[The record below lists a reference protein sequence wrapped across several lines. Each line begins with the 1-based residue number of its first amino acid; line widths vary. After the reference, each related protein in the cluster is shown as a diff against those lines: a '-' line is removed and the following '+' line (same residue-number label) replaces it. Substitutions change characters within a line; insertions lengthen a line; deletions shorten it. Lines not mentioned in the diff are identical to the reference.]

1 MSINRPVLLIIAGAA
16 LAVIAALAV
25 PAWRHLHEAPPP
37 PPPALRLTL
46 APAGD
51 RLSGAFDGMTGANPD
66 HPFGLALSPDGRRVA
81 FAAAGS
87 GAPQLWVRD
96 LTTGDT
102 VALTGTVR
110 GILPFWSRD
119 GRQVGFF
126 ADGRLKALSLD
137 TNQVS
142 DLAEAAA
149 PRGGTWAGSGDM
161 IFSPRNE
168 SGLMRWRTA
177 DGTIEPL
184 TTLDAQAGETS
195 HRFPRV
201 SEDGRYVVYFVRAG
215 EPQRSGIWIAR
226 VDNPQQHARLAG
238 SNANGLIA
246 GDWLIYARDDAL
258 LAQQLTTADAD
269 ALPTPTGR
277 AQLIG
282 RPVGQSVL
290 NQLSATVAADT
301 IVFGAPQPQLRDLR
315 LIDRDDGSPSTT
327 LRAGPSTAL
336 TAGAGTLAG
345 GIEAWDVRV
354 APTGGRVAVTERD
367 QQLGTLD
374 VQVYEG
380 GRPLP
385 RRVSQAIGPDES
397 PVWSRDGSRLAWVQT
412 QRTIT
417 VRSVLAGSPEET
429 VLKFD
434 VPVRLWDWS
443 ADGQQ
448 FVVGYARPGT
458 REDIFL
464 VAASGTGEPTAY
476 AQSAFNDTHAVISPD
491 GSRLAYASDESGQP
505 EIYMDSL
512 PTPGRRVRLSVG
524 GGSEPRWSKSGN
536 ELFFRRGSEIHL
548 VTVSFD
554 GDVPVATSTTR
565 LFDAGGEIRSFDLS
579 ADGQRVLVNVP
590 APGVKAQPISVVVNW
605 RSLLGSPASGGSK

>member
-16 LAVIAALAV
+16 LAASAALAV
-25 PAWRHLHEAPPP
+25 PAWRHLHELPPP

-46 APAGD
+46 PPDGD
-51 RLSGAFDGMTGANPD
+51 RLSGGFDAMTGTNPD

-81 FAAAGS
+81 FAAAPSTALRAGRS
-87 GAPQLWVRD
+87 GAPQIWVRD

-102 VALTGTVR
+102 AALPGTEQGV
-110 GILPFWSRD
+110 LPFWSRD

-137 TNQVS
+137 TKQIS

-149 PRGGTWAGSGDM
+149 PRGGTWDRRGDI

-168 SGLMRWRTA
+168 SGLMRRRVA

-195 HRFPRV
+195 HRFPCV
-201 SEDGRYVVYFVRAG
+201 SEDGRYVVYFVRAA
-215 EPQRSGIWIAR
+215 EPQRSGIWMAR
-226 VDNPQQHARLAG
+226 VDNPQQRARLAG

-258 LAQQLTTADAD
+258 LAQQLITAGTD
-269 ALPTPTGR
+269 ALPAATGR

-282 RPVGQSVL
+282 RPVGQSAL

-315 LIDRDDGSPSTT
+315 WIDRDDGSAS
-327 LRAGPSTAL
+327 
-336 TAGAGTLAG
+336 TLAG

-374 VQVYEG
+374 VQMYEG

-385 RRVSQAIGPDES
+385 RRISQAIGPDES
-397 PVWSRDGSRLAWVQT
+397 PVWSRDSLRLAWVQT

-417 VRSVLAGSPEET
+417 VRSVLAGSAEEAIRT
-429 VLKFD
+429 FD
-434 VPVRLWDWS
+434 LPVRLWDWS
-443 ADGQQ
+443 ADGEQ

-464 VAASGTGEPTAY
+464 VTANGTGESTAY
-476 AQSAFNDTHAVISPD
+476 AQSAFNDTHAAISPD
-491 GSRLAYASDESGQP
+491 GFRLAYASDESGQP

-512 PTPGRRVRLSVG
+512 PTPGHRVRLSVG

-536 ELFFRRGSEIHL
+536 EVFFRRGSEIHM
-548 VTVSFD
+548 VTVSFN

-565 LFDAGGEIRSFDLS
+565 LFDAGGKIRSFDVS
-579 ADGQRVLVNVP
+579 ADGERMLVNVP
-590 APGVKAQPISVVVNW
+590 SPGVKAQPISVVVNW